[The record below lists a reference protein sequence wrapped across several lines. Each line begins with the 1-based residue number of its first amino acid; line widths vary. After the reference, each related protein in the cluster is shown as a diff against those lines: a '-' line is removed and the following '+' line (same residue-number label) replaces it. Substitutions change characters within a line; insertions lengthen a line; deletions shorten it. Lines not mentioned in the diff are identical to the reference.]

1 MNEKQKEISDLIV
14 EIFTDLSFNV
24 KNLYKIKERFNVLS
38 SDDYEWSDIE
48 DHIFEIIKKIEKIH
62 D

>member
-48 DHIFEIIKKIEKIH
+48 DHIFQIIKKIEKIH

>member
-14 EIFTDLSFNV
+14 EIFTDLSFDV
-24 KNLYKIKERFNVLS
+24 KNLYRIKERFNVLS
-38 SDDYEWSDIE
+38 SDDHEWSDIE
-48 DHIFEIIKKIEKIH
+48 DHIFQIIKKIEKIH